1 MLPIVEDQLRTT
13 ETHEMF
19 LMYSRM
25 FDMFDAFDVEDYQLA
40 YEDLMISAD
49 GAFDGVSVF
58 DNHALYNLTM
68 LFAKQIL
75 LEHQIGLSD
84 SATMNH
90 YIQVLEFIKDIE
102 KTELLELCHDALVDE
117 TTDNIDK
124 FANCL
129 EIVSS
134 IPVSSSMEFLGS
146 IPDCVIS
153 TVADYF
159 QRRIDLEVAK
169 DAIDSSVKDVY
180 KELDK
185 FARLIEGQ
193 SMRCYQYL
201 MVEDGCVGLPF
212 THHFKLNEEYLLA
225 LPLQAMLYELVGFA
239 LISEN
244 GLSNPEQTIISS
256 LGEYIEDLD
265 RLTVIQYE
273 LSKVLIEYRN
283 EIGSGIGFIQ

>member
-19 LMYSRM
+19 LMYDRM
-25 FDMFDAFDVEDYQLA
+25 FDMFDAFDVEDYQIA
-40 YEDLMISAD
+40 YEDMMISSD
-49 GAFDGVSVF
+49 GAYDGCTVF
-58 DNHALYNLTM
+58 DNAALYRLTM
-68 LFAKQIL
+68 QFAQQIL
-75 LEHQIGLSD
+75 REHQIELSD
-84 SATMNH
+84 NATMIH
-90 YIQVLEFIKDIE
+90 YVLVLEFIKDIE
-102 KTELLELCHDALVDE
+102 KTELIELCHDALVDE

-124 FANCL
+124 FGACL

-134 IPVSSSMEFLGS
+134 IPASSSMEFLGK
-146 IPDCVIS
+146 IPDCVIE
-153 TVADYF
+153 TIADYF
-159 QRRIDLEVAK
+159 QRRIELEIAK
-169 DAIDSSVKDVY
+169 DAIDPSVKEVY

-193 SMRCYQYL
+193 AMRCYQYL
-201 MVEDGCVGLPF
+201 FIEEGCVGLPF

-225 LPLQAMLYELVGFA
+225 LPTQAMLYELVGFA

-244 GLSNPEQTIISS
+244 GLANPEKIIIAS

-265 RLTVIQYE
+265 RLTIIRYE

-283 EIGSGIGFIQ
+283 EIGSGIGFVQ